1 MNQYQSW
8 QSWIQ
13 QMMNQM
19 EQQQKMIN
27 QLQKKIE
34 ELQSVEHPPRTVI
47 EKIEYKFDQLKIET
61 LEGTLQIGL
70 TPNGSDMSDIGDLY
84 NNQNQNKQIPQTDDQ
99 ALHFLQEYM
108 TSDVPGW
115 MNQYVRDHD
124 IEVSDKHK
132 ERMIADIRKQLPQR
146 LEFYRNE
153 NPEAPPETLFHQI
166 QTEIQHSIAQYF
178 ETFEGDGEA

>member
-1 MNQYQSW
+1 MNQYNSW

-27 QLQKKIE
+27 QLQKKID

-70 TPNGSDMSDIGDLY
+70 TPNGSDLSEIGDLY
-84 NNQNQNKQIPQTDDQ
+84 SNQANQLPQTDDQ

-108 TSDVPGW
+108 VSDIPVW
-115 MNQYVRDHD
+115 MNQYCRDHG
-124 IEVSDKHK
+124 IQVSEDHK
-132 ERMIADIRKQLPQR
+132 ERMIADVRKQLPQR
-146 LEFYRNE
+146 MEYYRNQE
-153 NPEAPPETLFHQI
+153 PEAPPETLFHQI

-178 ETFEGDGEA
+178 ETFQGDDER

>member
-1 MNQYQSW
+1 MNQYHSW

-19 EQQQKMIN
+19 EQQQKMIE

-34 ELQSVEHPPRTVI
+34 QIQSIEHPPKTVI

-70 TPNGSDMSDIGDLY
+70 TPNGSDLSEIGDLY
-84 NNQNQNKQIPQTDDQ
+84 SNQGKQLPQTDDQ

-108 TSDVPGW
+108 VSDIPVW
-115 MNQYVRDHD
+115 MNQYCRDHD
-124 IEVSDKHK
+124 IQVSEKHK
-132 ERMIADIRKQLPQR
+132 ERMIEDVRKQLPQR
-146 LEFYRNE
+146 MEYYRNQE
-153 NPEAPPETLFHQI
+153 PEAPPETLFHQI

-178 ETFEGDGEA
+178 DTIQGDDDR

>member
-1 MNQYQSW
+1 
-8 QSWIQ
+8 
-13 QMMNQM
+13 MMQQM

-27 QLQKKIE
+27 QLQKKIDQ
-34 ELQSVEHPPRTVI
+34 LQSVEHPPKTVI
-47 EKIEYKFDQLKIET
+47 EKIEYHFDQLKIET

-70 TPNGSDMSDIGDLY
+70 TPNGSELSDIGDLY
-84 NNQNQNKQIPQTDDQ
+84 NNQNKQLPQTDDQ

-115 MNQYVRDHD
+115 MNQYIRDHD
-124 IEVSDKHK
+124 IQVSENHK

-146 LEFYRNE
+146 LEYYRGQ
-153 NPEAPPETLFHQI
+153 NPEAPSESLFHQI

-178 ETFEGDGEA
+178 ETFEGDDVE

>member
-70 TPNGSDMSDIGDLY
+70 TPNGSEMSDIGDLY